1 MLQDSKTQGFS
12 ELLWVMTDLEATYSQ
27 RLYLARMKIEESFR
41 DLKRLLGMTR
51 LRSGNAI
58 QAFSSCSSS
67 NIRYRLAIGAPS
79 AAEP

>member
-1 MLQDSKTQGFS
+1 
-12 ELLWVMTDLEATYSQ
+12 MTNLEATYGQ
-27 RLYLARMKIEESFR
+27 RLYLARMRVEESFR
-41 DLKRLLGMTR
+41 DLKRLLGMTH

-58 QAFSSCSSS
+58 QAFSSRSSR